1 MRENK
6 LVILISKNLMFLP
19 RIEAAAGSK
28 MKVRRLTSAS
38 QIEKTI
44 QSFKISN
51 ILVDLEEDSDFWKP
65 LLSEVKR
72 RADEKVAIAAYG
84 PHEDEASMSEARA
97 LGCDPVLAKG
107 AFIRQLK
114 SVLFPTNN

>member
-1 MRENK
+1 MSENRM
-6 LVILISKNLMFLP
+6 VILISKNLMFLP

-28 MKVRRLTSAS
+28 MKVRRLTDAT
-38 QIEKTI
+38 QIAQTTKD
-44 QSFKISN
+44 FKISN

-72 RADEKVAIAAYG
+72 WAGKEVAIAAYG
-84 PHEDEASMSEARA
+84 PHEDKASMSEARL

-107 AFIRQLK
+107 AFVRQLK
-114 SVLFPTNN
+114 NVLFPNSN

>member
-38 QIEKTI
+38 QIDQAI

-84 PHEDEASMSEARA
+84 PHEDEVSMSEARA
-97 LGCDPVLAKG
+97 FGCDPVLAKG

-114 SVLFPTNN
+114 NILFPSNN